1 MPRRLLLVFAMAAL
15 PGASALG
22 GMTSYDLS
30 DTARLRLEDISFF
43 LLLLALCS
51 LGIRAL
57 WNGFARDF
65 PRLPRLSWGRAAAL
79 TALLSLALL
88 LVLSMISGAREL
100 LTPQAW
106 RRQGTGYRLNAE
118 ASEPQRRQSLEALR
132 VALFAYAREHGG
144 KFPPHDFVPE
154 IPDKLWQSP
163 DGAGTHYIYA
173 SGEKAQTGQS
183 MIACEPPAF
192 GDKRF
197 ALLADGQIVKL
208 SSDEIRQR
216 LSQP

>member
-1 MPRRLLLVFAMAAL
+1 MPRRLLLVIAMTAM
-15 PGASALG
+15 PGGSAVA

-30 DTARLRLEDISFF
+30 DVARLRLQDISFF

-57 WNGFARDF
+57 WNGLARDF
-65 PRLPRLSWGRAAAL
+65 PRLPRLGWGRAAAL
-79 TALLSLALL
+79 TALLSLTLL

-100 LTPQAW
+100 LTPGAW

-132 VALFAYAREHGG
+132 VALFAYVREHGG

-163 DGAGTHYIYA
+163 DGVGTHYIYL
-173 SGEKAQTGQS
+173 SGAKAETGQS
-183 MIACEPPAF
+183 MIACEPLPF
-192 GDKRF
+192 GERRF

-208 SSDEIRQR
+208 SSAEIWQR
-216 LSQP
+216 LSQR